1 MEVPGAAGRAYRILI
16 MVGLAGY
23 GLMHLVLGALAVRL
37 SFGGRNEASQ
47 QGALAELATQPFGRI
62 GLWVA
67 AIGLFALVP
76 WRLVDAAVGYRW
88 HDEPRR
94 TFRRLTAV
102 GQAAVY
108 LWLGVSAVRIVL
120 GAGAGGGGGEETVS
134 ARLLALPFGPA
145 LLTAVGAAVVGI
157 GIAQIVKGLR
167 KTFLDDLAGA
177 GRLTVAL
184 GRIGF
189 PAKGVALMM
198 VGALAGWAGI
208 SYDPAKAGGLD
219 DALQTLR
226 GQALGPVLLIAV
238 AVGLVAFGLF
248 CFGWAR
254 RPRVQ
259 R

>member
-1 MEVPGAAGRAYRILI
+1 MGVPGAAGRAYRILI
-16 MVGLAGY
+16 KVGLAGY

-37 SFGGRNEASQ
+37 SFGGRSEASQ

-76 WRLVDAAVGYRW
+76 WRLIDAAVGYRW

-94 TFRRLTAV
+94 TFRRVTAV
-102 GQAAVY
+102 GQAVVY

-120 GAGAGGGGGEETVS
+120 GAGAGGSRGEETAS
-134 ARLLALPFGPA
+134 ARLLALPLGPT
-145 LLTAVGAAVVGI
+145 LLMAVGAVVIWI
-157 GIAQIVKGLR
+157 GGAQVVKGLR
-167 KTFLDDLAGA
+167 KSFVDDLSGA
-177 GRLTVAL
+177 GRLTVTL

-189 PAKGVALMM
+189 PAKGIALVL
-198 VGALAGWAGI
+198 VGVLAGWAGI

-219 DALQTLR
+219 DALQALR
-226 GQALGPVLLIAV
+226 GQAFGPVLLAAV
-238 AVGLVAFGLF
+238 AVGLIAFGLF